1 MPTTEHETTER
12 QSSLKPLLERPS
24 PKKEPDWR
32 NIGIFATGLAIGVAL
47 GATAALLL
55 APSSGSEPR
64 SRPVRRPG
72 GAPDDDSIWDDLA
85 SELDRAAAE
94 LARAEGE

>member
-1 MPTTEHETTER
+1 MLTTEHESTER

-47 GATAALLL
+47 GATAALLV
-55 APSSGSEPR
+55 APSSRSELR
-64 SRPVRRPG
+64 RRLLRRPN
-72 GAPDDDSIWDDLA
+72 PDSDDDSIWDDLA